1 MRYIVIPKEGEP
13 FTTRWFDSENNF
25 IEGSTVID
33 LSTGHYMND
42 GKTWK
47 LLNFDHL

>member
-13 FTTRWFDSENNF
+13 FTTEWFDAENNF

-33 LSTGHYMND
+33 TERYQYMND
-42 GKTWK
+42 GNTWK
-47 LLNFDHL
+47 SLNFDHL